1 MMVTRFNP
9 LAEIE
14 RSLNLVNDLLRGMPS
29 ESKDSLNAFIPA
41 VNTREDENN
50 YYIEVD
56 LPGIKKEDVEI
67 SLKDNVLTISGER
80 KFKNEVKEEDYYK
93 IESAFGKFSRSFTL
107 PENAD
112 IENIEAKA
120 ENGVLE
126 ITIPLSS
133 VSYSLT
139 CSVFKGCV

>member
-126 ITIPLSS
+126 ITIPK
-133 VSYSLT
+133 VKEDKKAKKI
-139 CSVFKGCV
+139 VIK